1 MLRVMARS
9 GYERPRRNV
18 SDQRDRFSER
28 RVDGF
33 ALERK
38 NCDDAFVDAVLR
50 MPEPAKTRVFA
61 VRRGEVARQDVLD
74 EIAELEQAT
83 RQALEQSVLPERAD
97 SAAITKFLVHAYRDA
112 WERGSVRTT
121 QLDALSPLARGQPLH
136 SSSGFRP
143 IVRGCGGGL
152 SRGLPAQR

>member
-38 NCDDAFVDAVLR
+38 NCEDAFVDAVLP
-50 MPEPAKTRVFA
+50 MPEPVMAKNLT
-61 VRRGEVARQDVLD
+61 QDFDHHL
-74 EIAELEQAT
+74 LLSQ
-83 RQALEQSVLPERAD
+83 
-97 SAAITKFLVHAYRDA
+97 
-112 WERGSVRTT
+112 GSE
-121 QLDALSPLARGQPLH
+121 S
-136 SSSGFRP
+136 
-143 IVRGCGGGL
+143 
-152 SRGLPAQR
+152 

>member
-121 QLDALSPLARGQPLH
+121 QVDALSPLARDQPLH
-136 SSSGFRP
+136 SSSGF
-143 IVRGCGGGL
+143 
-152 SRGLPAQR
+152 